1 MKDTEAKVHVV
12 IDGTSANATVQD
24 MEKNLRAMYAAWRKT
39 TVGTKEWLELGEKV
53 KQQGEIVADVK
64 KEVKSTETAWEKMLK
79 TAGGIGIFKIASSA
93 ISFLASS
100 VDRYT
105 NFVQIADGAADKW
118 EQTTTGLTWSWN
130 VFKKAIA
137 STDFSNLLANMDA
150 AIEAGRKYAAE
161 MQNLEDWQRSY
172 AVRSSEEQAEI
183 ERLKILSKNVMLS
196 NETRLK
202 YANDAL
208 SMEKKLNDESI
219 DLAKTNLKIQMDKY
233 TTMTGLG
240 EATIKK
246 YIKEEKELRNLKN
259 EADAYLEAQD
269 KLNAIMNG
277 PRGSESPD
285 AVKQRLQTIKELK
298 SQIDNTSY
306 SAKTFSTVV
315 IGMNKLSGDELN
327 ELKTA
332 WENVGQTQANYYR
345 ETARLKTTQSKLEKG
360 ILDDEVSEQKN
371 ADKQKIKSLDDA
383 SKYMEDIL
391 VKLEETRANIASD
404 AREKELAIEDN
415 ALKQKLSKIKGNSA
429 EENSLRM
436 ALEIESYQKK
446 LEINKKYDE
455 KDQKEREAKFEKIK
469 IDYQKVND
477 EIKNQLDERMSAEWD
492 AEKMM
497 LERTGQMTFDK
508 RKEILA
514 QERDIELAG
523 AADNSEKQ
531 LLIWEDYFAKLKA
544 LNIEQV
550 QVILNA
556 VNSAVN
562 VLDQIGS
569 AFVQNDIARNN
580 RHLKEYEKTIEKR
593 KETLEQAYKSGQISY
608 AEYNAGIAEA
618 DEDLAKEQ
626 QRINEL
632 NAKKEYQYSVMMI
645 AIKEAVAIANAVA
658 LAVESSDHWLEAIV
672 GIAAAVAT
680 VITEISMAKSKL
692 DDAKVAQYFDGNYS
706 VIGAGDG
713 RTYNNVPYIGTPKTG
728 YYSRPALIADHG
740 GELIVDA
747 ATTRNIMIN
756 YPGLIDAINYVR
768 VPQYSAGRVP
778 VTGDNLPGMY
788 VSPYDALIYEELVR
802 LNSRDIRA
810 KIVYSEFEEISD
822 KVARVRN
829 AAS

>member
-1 MKDTEAKVHVV
+1 MKDTEAKVHIV
-12 IDGTSANATVQD
+12 IDGKAANATVQD
-24 MEKNLRAMYAAWRKT
+24 MEKNLRALYAAWRKT
-39 TVGTKEWLELGEKV
+39 TVGSKEWLELGDKYKE
-53 KQQGEIVADVK
+53 QGDIIANVK
-64 KEVKSTETAWEKMLK
+64 KEVKSTESAWSKMLQ
-79 TAGGIGIFKIASSA
+79 TAGGVGIFKLASSA

-118 EQTTTGLTWSWN
+118 EQTTTGLTWSWD

-137 STDFSNLLANMDA
+137 TSDFSNLIDNMNA
-150 AIEAGRKYAAE
+150 AIDAGKKYAAV
-161 MQNLEDWQRSY
+161 MQDLEDRTRAY
-172 AVRSSEEQAEI
+172 KIKSSQDQAEI
-183 ERLKILSKNVMLS
+183 ERLKILSKNVMQPM
-196 NETRLK
+196 TVRL
-202 YANDAL
+202 DAAQKAL
-208 SMEKKLNDESI
+208 DLEKKLNNEELEISKTSFKNEVDR
-219 DLAKTNLKIQMDKY
+219 AK
-233 TTMTGLG
+233 TMTGLG
-240 EATIKK
+240 EATIKR
-246 YIKEEKELRNLKN
+246 YFNEWNELKN
-259 EADAYLEAQD
+259 LREEASNYIDVTERLNVLLNAPRGQGSIDGGQRQGAIADLEAQI
-269 KLNAIMNG
+269 A
-277 PRGSESPD
+277 
-285 AVKQRLQTIKELK
+285 
-298 SQIDNTSY
+298 NTS
-306 SAKTFSTVV
+306 SEAKAYSTVV
-315 IGMNKLSGDELN
+315 SAMNKLSQEELDSLS
-327 ELKTA
+327 EK
-332 WENVGQTQANYYR
+332 WIDVGQTQANYYT
-345 ETARLKTTQSKLEKG
+345 ETARLQTTQSKLEKG

-383 SKYMEDIL
+383 SKYMENIL
-391 VKLEETRANIASD
+391 TQLEETRANIASD

-415 ALKQKLSKIKGNSA
+415 ALKQKLAKIKGNSA

-455 KDQKEREAKFEKIK
+455 KDQKEREEKFEKIK
-469 IDYQKVND
+469 TDYQKVND
-477 EIKNQLDERMSAEWD
+477 EIQNQLDERMSAEWD

-692 DDAKVAQYFDGNYS
+692 DDAKVAQYYDGNYS
-706 VIGAGDG
+706 VVGAGDG
-713 RTYNNVPYIGTPKTG
+713 RTYSNVPYIGKPKTG

-747 ATTRNIMIN
+747 DTTRNIMIN
-756 YPGLIDAINYVR
+756 YPGLIDAINYAR

-778 VTGDNLPGMY
+778 VAGDNLPGMY